1 VLVITMEDDSVL
13 DDAASEDGLAT
24 SSGSEASMSGSIAG
38 SPALPPRV
46 SLGSLMDP
54 GNGSAAPEAS
64 ATLPC
69 GEAPPAAALDEMMAD
84 DAEDSLDFD
93 DGPSWFNPSHLPE
106 DVQEVLSWH
115 PNRVRATLIMELQHR
130 LQHLKPHRV
139 SKKKFDPIRTLHRM
153 SEGHSVESTEELRT
167 QTKEIYG
174 RNLYIECCPS
184 SLDNRGATSKR
195 PTTACGRSAA
205 KKTKRNGVLFGAL

>member
-1 VLVITMEDDSVL
+1 
-13 DDAASEDGLAT
+13 
-24 SSGSEASMSGSIAG
+24 
-38 SPALPPRV
+38 
-46 SLGSLMDP
+46 MDP
-54 GNGSAAPEAS
+54 GNGSGAPEAS

-69 GEAPPAAALDEMMAD
+69 GEDPPAAALDELMAE
-84 DAEDSLDFD
+84 DAEDSFDFD

-130 LQHLKPHRV
+130 LQHLRPHRV
-139 SKKKFDPIRTLHRM
+139 SKKKFDPIRTLHTM

-174 RNLYIECCPS
+174 RNLYTRVLAIISGQPWRNLQKTHHSMWSQCRKEDKKEWCTLWRIMTHGNIQKYVVLP
-184 SLDNRGATSKR
+184 RRR
-195 PTTACGRSAA
+195 PGRRMDEAVPQQETAQ
-205 KKTKRNGVLFGAL
+205 NGESFSGYGCLLS